1 MPISN
6 EHLIHV
12 YCLRKLSQL
21 CIENKNMV
29 NAKEFLKKYQ
39 KFLENE
45 ATKKKDLCDVTVKL
59 FNRLPIRQN
68 FRFLND
74 CDAQIIYNNKNLSI
88 DEFVG
93 INEKHT
99 DSATAIDA
107 SQELVPIESITIS
120 QSFVA
125 NEPNQTLPG
134 LPNFI

>member
-1 MPISN
+1 
-6 EHLIHV
+6 
-12 YCLRKLSQL
+12 
-21 CIENKNMV
+21 MV

>member
-1 MPISN
+1 MLYFKSKFEIKSK
-6 EHLIHV
+6 I
-12 YCLRKLSQL
+12 
-21 CIENKNMV
+21 NKNMV

-93 INEKHT
+93 INEKHI

-107 SQELVPIESITIS
+107 KS
-120 QSFVA
+120 
-125 NEPNQTLPG
+125 NK
-134 LPNFI
+134 